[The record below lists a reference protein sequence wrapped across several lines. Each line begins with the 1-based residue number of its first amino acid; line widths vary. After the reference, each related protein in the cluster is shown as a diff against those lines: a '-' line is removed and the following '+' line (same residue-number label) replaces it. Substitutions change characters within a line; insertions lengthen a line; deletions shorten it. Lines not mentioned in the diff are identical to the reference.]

1 MIASFTRKV
10 CPKKLDASSLEA
22 FLACLLIPLDK
33 NPVIHPI
40 GVGEILRRII
50 AEKVLVSSTRNNI
63 VDSVGLLQVCAGH
76 EAGCEALIHAMN
88 DIFQDEQTETVVLVD
103 AASVFNAVNCKA
115 FLHNIN
121 TICPPMAT
129 FVCNCYSR
137 PSRLLVMGG
146 IEITSSEC
154 TTQGDPVA
162 MAVYAIAIIP
172 LIWMILEITEGYSK
186 GTSKAAPYTDDLT
199 AAGCILELKCWWDQ
213 LCELDPKFGYFPQA
227 SKSWPIIKPEVEG
240 KAKTIFHVSG
250 VQITTE
256 GKHHLGASL
265 GSTKYKK
272 EYLSSKVDEWI
283 TQLRILSQIARTNTG
298 SIQCVHHRLPI

>member
-137 PSRLLVMGG
+137 PS
-146 IEITSSEC
+146 
-154 TTQGDPVA
+154 
-162 MAVYAIAIIP
+162 
-172 LIWMILEITEGYSK
+172 
-186 GTSKAAPYTDDLT
+186 
-199 AAGCILELKCWWDQ
+199 
-213 LCELDPKFGYFPQA
+213 
-227 SKSWPIIKPEVEG
+227 
-240 KAKTIFHVSG
+240 
-250 VQITTE
+250 
-256 GKHHLGASL
+256 
-265 GSTKYKK
+265 
-272 EYLSSKVDEWI
+272 
-283 TQLRILSQIARTNTG
+283 
-298 SIQCVHHRLPI
+298 